1 VTVDR
6 ALASRILRRELGRD
20 YEVTEVLRNAV
31 LASGGGVAVVL
42 KHSQPPAALVRLAE
56 LGVTPPVLATGELEG
71 VPYTIQRMITGEEP
85 DRAWFAR
92 HVADLADL
100 ICRYQRDPALA
111 AILRDDRS
119 REHLTL
125 SAAAMMFDDVPPRAG
140 SPFWTGE
147 MLVARAEWRRQA
159 DRFPELAPVPVHADP
174 MWANYVVDGDRMY
187 LIDWDEI
194 DLSDPWRDVGV
205 QLCWHVPAD
214 RWPDFLDRYG
224 ARLDDELR
232 ARIHWWMAFKSL
244 RTGFWVDARGDE
256 YYAVLN
262 ARGFLNAMAGRCRN

>member
-6 ALASRILRRELGRD
+6 ALASRILRRELGPD
-20 YEVTEVLRNAV
+20 YEVTEVFRNAV
-31 LASGGGVAVVL
+31 AASGGGEAVVL
-42 KHSQPPAALVRLAE
+42 KHRQPAAALVRLAE
-56 LGVTPPVLATGELEG
+56 LGVTPPVLAAGELEG
-71 VPYTIQRMITGEEP
+71 VPYTIQRMIAGEEP

-92 HVADLADL
+92 HVPDLADL
-100 ICRYQRDPALA
+100 IRRYQSDPALA
-111 AILRDDRS
+111 AILREDRS
-119 REHLTL
+119 REHLTV
-125 SAAAMMFDDVPPRAG
+125 SGAAMMFDDIPPRAG
-140 SPFWTGE
+140 SPFWTAE

-159 DRFPELAPVPVHADP
+159 DRFPEFAPVPVHADP

-262 ARGFLNAMAGRCRN
+262 ARGFLNAMAWRCRD